1 MHFQICGKKAAVIS
15 KDTAVNAAI
24 SACEVC
30 GQRDFA
36 VSLLQT
42 SELQLGHSSYTPWK
56 KLSIWKDNIPQRV

>member
-42 SELQLGHSSYTPWK
+42 SELQLGHSSYTP
-56 KLSIWKDNIPQRV
+56 

>member
-1 MHFQICGKKAAVIS
+1 MHEESVEKKFAVIS

-42 SELQLGHSSYTPWK
+42 SELHLGHSSYTP
-56 KLSIWKDNIPQRV
+56 